1 MQGKNTVA
9 TRPKQRLLYLDM
21 IRGVFLVFIILNHIP
36 YSPKLT
42 DLITGNSVLIVSA
55 AEGFFLIS
63 GTMVGLLYTPRI
75 LTETKKVLKKIWS
88 RSLLLYLISIST
100 TLLFTIIA
108 KLTIDVT
115 QVKLYAG
122 NIPSIDFIQH
132 LLSLNYTYG
141 WADFLSL
148 YAVFMLLA
156 PITLFLI
163 AYKKTWIALLI
174 SLLIWFVHP
183 VFGGMGNFAAWQ
195 ILFTIG
201 IIMGANFHTIVS
213 VFDTKKGIMWI
224 RSIFCIVVI
233 LIAWSWYVDLVYPH
247 FIAPHVALPNI
258 LAAINDSIGIPHS
271 LYVTLFDRDVMGI
284 GRIALATLGFLWL
297 LYFFRRY
304 EPTIKRLV
312 GSPLM
317 YLGKN
322 SLLVYVIHSFVIF
335 TVFIVFLTST
345 QKFGIID
352 RTILG
357 ILIVACVYWF
367 THIYR
372 SIEHLVRHEYRR
384 HEESLSANSHRSS
397 E

>member
-1 MQGKNTVA
+1 MLNRVQGKSEVT
-9 TRPKQRLLYLDM
+9 TKSKQRFLYLDM
-21 IRGVFLVFIILNHIP
+21 IRGLFLVFIILNHIP
-36 YSPKLT
+36 YSPKIT
-42 DLITGNSVLIVSA
+42 DIITGDSILIVSA

-88 RSLLLYLISIST
+88 RSLLLYLISITT
-100 TLLFTIIA
+100 TLIFTILA
-108 KLTIDVT
+108 KLAIDVT
-115 QVKLYAG
+115 QGKLYA
-122 NIPSIDFIQH
+122 NNLFSVDFFQH

-156 PITLFLI
+156 PIPLLLI
-163 AYKKTWIALLI
+163 AYKKTWIALLT

-183 VFGGMGNFAAWQ
+183 MFGGMGNFAAWQ

-201 IIMGANFHTIVS
+201 IVIGANFHAIVIF
-213 VFDTKKGIMWI
+213 FDTKKGIVWI
-224 RSIFCIVVI
+224 RSMFFGIAA
-233 LIAWSWYVDLVYPH
+233 LLAWSWYVDLVYPH

-258 LAAINDSIGIPHS
+258 LATANDAIGIPHS
-271 LYVTLFDRDVMGI
+271 LYLALFDRDDMGI
-284 GRIALATLGFLWL
+284 GRITVATLGFLWL

-304 EPTIKRLV
+304 EAPIERLV

-322 SLLVYVIHSFVIF
+322 SLVVYVIHSFVIF
-335 TVFIVFLTST
+335 TVFIVFLNST

-352 RTILG
+352 RTIIG
-357 ILIVACVYWF
+357 IFIAAFVYWL
-367 THIYR
+367 TQVYR
-372 SIEHLVRHEYRR
+372 TIEHLVRHRATR
-384 HEESLSANSHRSS
+384 RSS
-397 E
+397 PRRIT